1 MIRFIVDS
9 TCDTTRYIKDNF
21 DFDVIPLSITIDDKS
36 YLDEVEIDSET
47 VYDRMRNGKVPKTSQ
62 ISYES
67 LTKVLDKC
75 IANQWDFIYL
85 TFSSKLSGTY
95 NFAYKIFE
103 IYREKHPE
111 RKMEIIDS
119 RGGAGGAGLIAF
131 QVLKMININ
140 LPFETIVNQIN
151 FMIDHTVYYFTISD
165 LEWLSKG
172 GRVSKPI
179 GYVGNVLNIKPYL
192 TVDDGKMIV
201 TKMVRG
207 RKKALK
213 TIVNDVLSG
222 ASNFKNQTICISHAN
237 DIETALYLEE
247 KIKEVM
253 PQCKTLIFQIGA
265 VLGSHIGIGGIGA
278 FYLDKK
284 PEYYQY

>member
-1 MIRFIVDS
+1 MIRLIVDS
-9 TCDTTRYIKDNF
+9 TCDTNSFVRENF
-21 DFDVIPLSITIDDKS
+21 DFDIIPLSITINGIS
-36 YLDEVEIDSET
+36 YLDGLEIQADS
-47 VYDRMRNGKVPKTSQ
+47 VYDYMRAGNLPKTSQ

-67 LTKVLDKC
+67 LTKVIEKC
-75 IANQWDFIYL
+75 ISNQDDFIYL

-95 NFAYKIFE
+95 NFAYKIME
-103 IYREKHPE
+103 IYKEKYPE

-119 RGGAGGAGLIAF
+119 KGGAGGAGLIAF
-131 QVLKMININ
+131 QTMKMINKN

-179 GYVGNVLNIKPYL
+179 GYIGNVLNIKPYL

-213 TIVNDVLSG
+213 TIVSDVISG
-222 ASNFKNQTICISHAN
+222 ASDFVNQTICISHAN
-237 DIETALYLEE
+237 DMEAALYLEE
-247 KIKEVM
+247 KIKEVL
-253 PQCKTLIFQIGA
+253 PLCKTLIFQIGA

-278 FYLDKK
+278 FYMDKK
-284 PEYYQY
+284 PKYYQY

>member
-1 MIRFIVDS
+1 MIRLIVDS
-9 TCDTTRYIKDNF
+9 TCDTNRDIKSKY
-21 DFDVIPLSITIDDKS
+21 DFDIIPLSITIDGKS
-36 YLDEVEIDSET
+36 YLDEVEIQAEK
-47 VYDRMRNGKVPKTSQ
+47 VYDYMRAGQVPKTSQ

-67 LTKVLDKC
+67 LSKVIDKC
-75 IANQWDFIYL
+75 ILSKDDFIYL

-95 NFAYKIFE
+95 NFAYKIIE
-103 IYREKHPE
+103 IYKEKYPE

-131 QVLKMININ
+131 QALKMIDKN
-140 LPFETIVNQIN
+140 LPFEIIVNQIN

-165 LEWLSKG
+165 IEWLSKG
-172 GRVSKPI
+172 GRISKPI

-201 TKMVRG
+201 TKMIRG
-207 RKKALK
+207 RKKAFK
-213 TIVNDVLSG
+213 TIINDVHSG
-222 ASNFKNQTICISHAN
+222 ASNFPNQTICISHAN
-237 DIETALYLEE
+237 DIEAALYLEE
-247 KIKEVM
+247 KIKEVL
-253 PQCKTLIFQIGA
+253 PECRILIFQIGA

>member
-1 MIRFIVDS
+1 MIRLIVDS
-9 TCDTTRYIKDNF
+9 TCDTNSFVRENF
-21 DFDVIPLSITIDDKS
+21 DFDIIPLSITINGIS
-36 YLDEVEIDSET
+36 YLDGLEIQADS
-47 VYDRMRNGKVPKTSQ
+47 VYDYMRAGNLPKTSQ

-67 LTKVLDKC
+67 LTKVIEKC
-75 IANQWDFIYL
+75 ISNQDDFIYL

-95 NFAYKIFE
+95 NFAYKIME
-103 IYREKHPE
+103 IYKEKYPE
-111 RKMEIIDS
+111 RKMKIIDS
-119 RGGAGGAGLIAF
+119 KGGAGGAGLIAF
-131 QVLKMININ
+131 QTMKMINKN

-179 GYVGNVLNIKPYL
+179 GYIGNVLNIKPYL

-213 TIVNDVLSG
+213 TIVSDVISG
-222 ASNFKNQTICISHAN
+222 ASDFVNQTICISHAN
-237 DIETALYLEE
+237 DMEAALYLEE
-247 KIKEVM
+247 KIKEVL
-253 PQCKTLIFQIGA
+253 PLCKTLIFQIGA

-278 FYLDKK
+278 FYMDKK